1 MPFVGPILLLRLKG
15 GFDMGSLSNRRLSI
29 WYGVLLLILVIFV
42 ARLFYLQIIRHDY
55 YRVQAL
61 ADQLKEYVVPAER
74 GVIKAQEGGAVVP
87 LVLNEKLYTLY
98 ADPLYIK
105 DAAAAAAKVA
115 TVTHGDVAAYEKTMK
130 TSGSR
135 YQVLARRL
143 SEDQKKQIDALMLP
157 GVGSQ
162 GQDYRTYPQGTLA
175 AQVLGFVN
183 DDGQGKYGVEQAL
196 DKSLTGT
203 AGKLKAITDAE
214 GVPLAASKDNQA
226 TAPQPGKNVV
236 LSLDLG
242 MQKQLE
248 TILKAGTER
257 ASSPGASAL
266 IMDSSSG
273 AIKAMANYPTY
284 DPAQYFNVADA
295 SLFNNAAVSSPLE
308 VGSSM
313 KVLTVSAALDSGAI
327 KADTTYNDPGH
338 WDLDGHSVTNVE
350 ESGGPGT
357 HSITDILNLS
367 INTGATW
374 MLMQIGG
381 QTGQVTQAARDKWH
395 DYMVKHFGLGQLTGI
410 EQGYE
415 ASGVVPDP
423 DKGYALQLTYANT
436 AFGQAMTATPLQM
449 AAALSSILNG
459 GTYYRPRLIDQI
471 IDASGKVQV
480 QKPDVV
486 RLAVVAPH
494 VGTDL
499 KSMLEYAVAH
509 HSFARPFPANFSVGG
524 KTGTAQIADPA
535 GGYFA
540 NRFNGTYVG
549 FVGGDKVQYVIA
561 VRINEPH
568 LGKYAGSGA
577 AQPIFGDLA
586 HMLIDNFNVV
596 PKSQ

>member
-1 MPFVGPILLLRLKG
+1 MIP
-15 GFDMGSLSNRRLSI
+15 SLNPPASTQAPKSNRRLAI
-29 WYGVLLLILVIFV
+29 WYGVLLFILAIFI

-55 YRVQAL
+55 YRTQAL
-61 ADQLKEYVVPAER
+61 ANQLKEYVIPADR
-74 GVIKAQEGGAVVP
+74 GVIEAHEGGAVVP

-105 DAAAAAAKVA
+105 DATAAAAKVVA
-115 TVTHGDVAAYEKTMK
+115 VTHGDAGAYAKAMQTN
-130 TSGSR
+130 SSR
-135 YQVLARRL
+135 YQILARRL
-143 SEDQKKQIDALMLP
+143 SDDQRKQIDALMLP
-157 GVGSQ
+157 GVGTQ

-175 AQVLGFVN
+175 SQVLGFVN
-183 DDGQGKYGVEQAL
+183 GDGQGKYGIEQAL

-203 AGKLKAITDAE
+203 AGKLKAITDAA

-226 TAPQPGKNVV
+226 TAPQPGQDTV
-236 LSLDLG
+236 LTLDLG

-248 TILKAGTER
+248 TILKAGTQR

-266 IMDSSSG
+266 IMDPSTG

-284 DPAQYFNVADA
+284 DPAQYFNVSDA
-295 SLFNNAAVSSPLE
+295 NLFNNAAVSSPLE
-308 VGSSM
+308 VGSTM
-313 KVLTVSAALDSGAI
+313 KTLTASAALDSGAI

-338 WDLDGHSVTNVE
+338 WDLDGHTITNIE
-350 ESGGPGT
+350 EDGGPGK

-374 MLMQIGG
+374 MLMQMGG

-395 DYMVKHFGLGQLTGI
+395 DYMVKHFGLGQPTGI

-415 ASGVVPDP
+415 ASGYIPDP

-436 AFGQAMTATPLQM
+436 AFGQALTATPLQM

-459 GTYYRPRLIDQI
+459 GTYYQPRLVDGMV
-471 IDASGKVQV
+471 DDTGKLTPKKPVALRSG
-480 QKPDVV
+480 
-486 RLAVVAPH
+486 VVAPS
-494 VGTDL
+494 VGQNLRTI
-499 KSMLEYAVAH
+499 LEYAVKDH
-509 HSFARPFPANFSVGG
+509 FKQGFSYLNFSDSFSVGG
-524 KTGTAQIADPA
+524 KTGTAEIADPA
-535 GGYFA
+535 GGYYV

-549 FVGGDKVQYVIA
+549 FVGGDKIQYVIV

-577 AQPIFGDLA
+577 AQPIFSDLA

-596 PKSQ
+596 PKAGG